1 MTDLRLTKRFAALLM
16 AGGLVAGC
24 GTSSPTKIDYK
35 SDQKSKEVS
44 LAVPP
49 NMIDETADQR
59 SLPPQGGQTSLSA
72 LQQVQSTA
80 PPDTAVVPSVTGMH
94 IQRDGTESWL
104 VVDNEAPD
112 QVWPQVRRFWQEQ
125 GFLLVVDDRKHS
137 VMETDWNETHPAIN
151 DGLIR
156 STLTKAMG
164 NSYVTAERNKYRTRL
179 EVAPNGGTYVFV
191 SQKGLREQLTGA
203 NNDSSTWA
211 VKPNDPALE
220 AEYLKRLMASLVQ
233 AQARGTAGTASDG
246 EIQNVALSPAGA
258 QTAPNAA
265 TAAATAGAA
274 TGAAGTAKAG
284 ANSAAA
290 AMAAQNVTL
299 AAQTPTP
306 DERAANVSAGT
317 AAQVSSTELMLG
329 EPYDRAWLRV
339 GLALDRSNFTV
350 DDRDRT
356 QGIYFVRYVDPKDMR
371 SAEQGFWS
379 QVFHGRVE
387 KVAKQYR
394 VNVRAITPNQTR
406 VAVVDDKGA
415 VDTSSQAKQIMS
427 LMVDQLH

>member
-59 SLPPQGGQTSLSA
+59 SLPPTTGQTSLSA
-72 LQQVQSTA
+72 LQQVQSSA
-80 PPDTAVVPSVTGMH
+80 PPDTAVVPSVSGMH

-104 VVDNEAPD
+104 VVDSESPD

-125 GFLLVVDDRKHS
+125 GFLLVVDDRKRS

-156 STLTKAMG
+156 STLSKAMG

-179 EVAPNGGTYVFV
+179 EAAPNGGTYVFV

-211 VKPNDPALE
+211 AKPNDPALE
-220 AEYLKRLMASLVQ
+220 AEYLKRLMASISV
-233 AQARGTAGTASDG
+233 AQSRARAGGNTGD
-246 EIQNVALSPAGA
+246 IQNVALSPAGA
-258 QTAPNAA
+258 QASPTAATAGANTAAAA
-265 TAAATAGAA
+265 TAAA
-274 TGAAGTAKAG
+274 
-284 ANSAAA
+284 
-290 AMAAQNVTL
+290 NVAL
-299 AAQTPTP
+299 AAQTP
-306 DERAANVSAGT
+306 AANASADSAGPS
-317 AAQVSSTELMLG
+317 AQFSSNELMLG

-356 QGIYFVRYVDPKDMR
+356 SGIYFVRYVDPKDMS

-379 QVFHGRVE
+379 QIFTGRKE

-415 VDTSSQAKQIMS
+415 VDASSQAKQIMS

>member
-1 MTDLRLTKRFAALLM
+1 
-16 AGGLVAGC
+16 
-24 GTSSPTKIDYK
+24 
-35 SDQKSKEVS
+35 
-44 LAVPP
+44 
-49 NMIDETADQR
+49 
-59 SLPPQGGQTSLSA
+59 
-72 LQQVQSTA
+72 
-80 PPDTAVVPSVTGMH
+80 MH

-104 VVDNEAPD
+104 VVDSESPD

-125 GFLLVVDDRKHS
+125 GFLLVVDDRKRN

-156 STLTKAMG
+156 STLTKALG

-179 EVAPNGGTYVFV
+179 EAAPNGGTYVFV

-220 AEYLKRLMASLVQ
+220 AEYLKRLMASIAQ
-233 AQARGTAGTASDG
+233 AQARANPSGTTGGD
-246 EIQNVALSPAGA
+246 IQNVALSPAGA
-258 QTAPNAA
+258 QTAPNVA
-265 TAAATAGAA
+265 AGAGAGANAGA
-274 TGAAGTAKAG
+274 TG

-290 AMAAQNVTL
+290 ATAAQNVAL
-299 AAQTPTP
+299 AAQTPTA
-306 DERAANVSAGT
+306 DERAANGSAVNAGPS
-317 AAQVSSTELMLG
+317 AQYSNDELMLG

-356 QGIYFVRYVDPKDMR
+356 KGIYFVRYVDPKDMT

-379 QVFHGRVE
+379 QVFHGRKE

-406 VAVVDDKGA
+406 VAIIDDKGS
-415 VDTSSQAKQIMS
+415 VDKSPQATQIMS
-427 LMVDQLH
+427 LMIDQLH

>member
-59 SLPPQGGQTSLSA
+59 SLPPTTGQTSLSA
-72 LQQVQSTA
+72 LQQVQSSA
-80 PPDTAVVPSVTGMH
+80 PPDTAVVPSVSGMH

-104 VVDNEAPD
+104 VVDSESPD

-125 GFLLVVDDRKHS
+125 GFLLVVDDRKRS

-156 STLTKAMG
+156 STLSKAMG

-179 EVAPNGGTYVFV
+179 EAAPNGGTYVFV

-211 VKPNDPALE
+211 AKPNDPALE
-220 AEYLKRLMASLVQ
+220 AEYLKSLMASLVQ
-233 AQARGTAGTASDG
+233 AQAGGNPSGAPGD
-246 EIQNVALSPAGA
+246 IQNVALSPAGA
-258 QTAPNAA
+258 QTAPNVAAGAAAGANAGAGAAGATSAPAA
-265 TAAATAGAA
+265 TAA
-274 TGAAGTAKAG
+274 
-284 ANSAAA
+284 
-290 AMAAQNVTL
+290 QNVAL
-299 AAQTPTP
+299 AAQTPTA
-306 DERAANVSAGT
+306 DERAASGNGGVSGPS
-317 AAQVSSTELMLG
+317 AQFSNSELMLG

-350 DDRDRT
+350 DDRDRAK
-356 QGIYFVRYVDPKDMR
+356 GIYFVRYVDPKDMT

-379 QVFHGRVE
+379 QVFHGRKE

-406 VAVVDDKGA
+406 VAVIDDKGT
-415 VDTSSQAKQIMS
+415 VDTSSQATQIMS
-427 LMVDQLH
+427 LMIDQLH